1 MIEIFLTSVTS
12 FFLELGGGESWA
24 VWVAVG
30 FFGQAMFST
39 RFLIQWISS
48 EKRRESII
56 PIAFWYFSIAGG
68 ATLLAYAIHRLD
80 PVFIVGQ
87 AAGLLVY
94 ARNLYFIKIQQT
106 EEPAAS

>member
-1 MIEIFLTSVTS
+1 MIEDFL
-12 FFLELGGGESWA
+12 LELSSGETWA
-24 VWVAVG
+24 IWVAVG
-30 FFGQAMFST
+30 FLGQAMFSM

-48 EKRRESII
+48 EKRRESVI
-56 PIAFWYFSIAGG
+56 PIAFWYCSVAGG

-94 ARNLYFIKIQQT
+94 ARNLYFIKIRQG
-106 EEPAAS
+106 

>member
-1 MIEIFLTSVTS
+1 MIEDFL
-12 FFLELGGGESWA
+12 LELSSGETWA
-24 VWVAVG
+24 IWVAVG
-30 FFGQAMFST
+30 FLGQAMFSM

-48 EKRRESII
+48 EKRRESVI
-56 PIAFWYFSIAGG
+56 PIAFWYFSVAGG

-94 ARNLYFIKIQQT
+94 ARNLYFIKIRQG
-106 EEPAAS
+106 

>member
-1 MIEIFLTSVTS
+1 
-12 FFLELGGGESWA
+12 
-24 VWVAVG
+24 
-30 FFGQAMFST
+30 MFSM

-48 EKRRESII
+48 EKRRESVI
-56 PIAFWYFSIAGG
+56 PIAFWYFSVAGG

-94 ARNLYFIKIQQT
+94 ARNLYFIKIRQG
-106 EEPAAS
+106 

>member
-1 MIEIFLTSVTS
+1 MIEDFLASITS
-12 FFLELGGGESWA
+12 FFLELGGGETWA

-30 FFGQAMFST
+30 FFGQAMFSM
-39 RFLIQWISS
+39 RFLIQWITS
-48 EKRRESII
+48 EKRRKSVI
-56 PIAFWYFSIAGG
+56 PVAFWYFSLAGG

-94 ARNLYFIKIQQT
+94 ARNLYFIKSQRA
-106 EEPAAS
+106 EEPAAG

>member
-1 MIEIFLTSVTS
+1 MIEDFL
-12 FFLELGGGESWA
+12 LELSSGETWA
-24 VWVAVG
+24 IWVAVG
-30 FFGQAMFST
+30 FLGQAMFSM

-48 EKRRESII
+48 EKRRESVI
-56 PIAFWYFSIAGG
+56 PIAFWYFSVAGG

-94 ARNLYFIKIQQT
+94 ARNLYFIKIRKDS
-106 EEPAAS
+106 PVSDIN

>member
-1 MIEIFLTSVTS
+1 MIEDFL
-12 FFLELGGGESWA
+12 LELSSGETWA
-24 VWVAVG
+24 IWVAVG
-30 FFGQAMFST
+30 FLGQAMFSI

-48 EKRRESII
+48 EKRRESVI

-94 ARNLYFIKIQQT
+94 ARNLYFIKIRQG
-106 EEPAAS
+106 

>member
-1 MIEIFLTSVTS
+1 MIEDFL
-12 FFLELGGGESWA
+12 LELSSGETWA
-24 VWVAVG
+24 IWVAVG
-30 FFGQAMFST
+30 FLGQAIFSI

-48 EKRRESII
+48 EKRRESVI

-94 ARNLYFIKIQQT
+94 ARNLYFIKIRQG
-106 EEPAAS
+106 

>member
-1 MIEIFLTSVTS
+1 MIEDFL
-12 FFLELGGGESWA
+12 LELSSGETWA
-24 VWVAVG
+24 IWVAVG
-30 FFGQAMFST
+30 FLGQAMFSM

-48 EKRRESII
+48 EKRRESVI

-94 ARNLYFIKIQQT
+94 ARNLYFIKIRRG
-106 EEPAAS
+106 

>member
-1 MIEIFLTSVTS
+1 MIENFLTSVTA

-48 EKRRESII
+48 EKRRESVI

>member
-1 MIEIFLTSVTS
+1 MIEDFL
-12 FFLELGGGESWA
+12 LELSSGETWA
-24 VWVAVG
+24 IWVAVG
-30 FFGQAMFST
+30 FLGQAMFSI

-48 EKRRESII
+48 EKRRESVI
-56 PIAFWYFSIAGG
+56 PIAFWYFSVAGG

-94 ARNLYFIKIQQT
+94 ARNLYFIKIRQG
-106 EEPAAS
+106 

>member
-1 MIEIFLTSVTS
+1 
-12 FFLELGGGESWA
+12 
-24 VWVAVG
+24 VAVG
-30 FFGQAMFST
+30 FFGQAMFSM

-48 EKRRESII
+48 EKRRKSVI
-56 PIAFWYFSIAGG
+56 PIAFWYFSVAGG

-94 ARNLYFIKIQQT
+94 ARNLYFIKIRKDS
-106 EEPAAS
+106 PVSDIN